1 MTRRALLCMLLA
13 GLAGGSVGCAQIS
26 PVLRSGSRAAIQYAV
41 ARYLGEDPQRA
52 QEARRIIV
60 EVRPLAQGAATLDAL
75 AQAVEARIPWQR
87 LDLAD
92 AVLLAELL
100 TVLRDELERR
110 IGSGLLD
117 PGRVER
123 IEQVLDW
130 IDAAA
135 QRVEARA

>member
-1 MTRRALLCMLLA
+1 MKRREMLFLLVP
-13 GLAGGSVGCAQIS
+13 GLAAWGAGCAQIP
-26 PVLRSGSRAAIQYAV
+26 PVLRGGARAVIQYAV
-41 ARYLGEDPQRA
+41 TRYLGEDPHRA

-60 EVRPLAQGAATLDAL
+60 EVRPLAQGASTLEAL

-100 TVLRDELERR
+100 TVLRDELESR
-110 IGSGLLD
+110 IGDGLLD
-117 PGRVER
+117 PARVER
-123 IEQVLDW
+123 IENVIDW

-135 QRVEARA
+135 RRVEARA